1 MGKIIQA
8 DTFHGQTMFLNWRGY
23 HSSTNNGVLYD
34 TGWSTNLTYPYAT
47 IIPPFKGCIN
57 KVSITNNPYSSY
69 QSGPTGSSA
78 TLRVVKNGDF
88 VRGSSTTVSYT
99 AGTPGEVISFYLGEN
114 VPFDAN
120 DRIQLQF
127 QADGFWRYMNVGI
140 QLMAIA

>member
-1 MGKIIQA
+1 MGKIMQA

-23 HSSTNNGVLYD
+23 HSSTSNGVLYD
-34 TGWSTNLTYPYAT
+34 LGWSTNLTYPYAT
-47 IIPPFKGCIN
+47 IIPPFKGCVN

-78 TLRVVKNGDF
+78 TLSVILNGSLED
-88 VRGSSTTVSYT
+88 VQVVSYT
-99 AGTPGEVISFYLGEN
+99 AGTAGEVITFDFGED
-114 VPFDAN
+114 VEFEAN

-127 QADGFWRYMNVGI
+127 LADGFWRYFNVGI

>member
-1 MGKIIQA
+1 MQA

-23 HSSTNNGVLYD
+23 HSSTSNGVLYSS
-34 TGWSTNLTYPYAT
+34 GWSTNLTYPYAT

-57 KVSITNNPYSSY
+57 KVNVTNNPYSSY

-78 TLRVVKNGDF
+78 TLRVILNGSFEDSQ
-88 VRGSSTTVSYT
+88 VVSYT
-99 AGTPGEVISFYLGEN
+99 AGTAGEVITFDFGED
-114 VPFDAN
+114 VEFEAN

-127 QADGFWRYMNVGI
+127 QANGFWRYMNVGI

>member
-23 HSSTNNGVLYD
+23 HSGTDNGVLHMQ
-34 TGWSTNLTYPYAT
+34 GWSTNLTYPYAT

-57 KVSITNNPYSSY
+57 KVSVTNNPYSSF

-78 TLRVVKNGDF
+78 TLRVILNGSLEDSQ
-88 VRGSSTTVSYT
+88 VVSYT
-99 AGTPGEVISFYLGEN
+99 AGTAGEVITFDFGED
-114 VPFDAN
+114 VQFEAN
-120 DRIQLQF
+120 DRIELQF
-127 QADGFWRYMNVGI
+127 QANGIWRYFSVGI